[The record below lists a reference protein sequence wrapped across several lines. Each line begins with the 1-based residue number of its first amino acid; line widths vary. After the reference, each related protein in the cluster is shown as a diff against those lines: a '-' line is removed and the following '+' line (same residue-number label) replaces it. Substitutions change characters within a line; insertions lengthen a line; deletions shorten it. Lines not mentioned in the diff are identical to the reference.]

1 LRNLHRRFD
10 RYYIG
15 QLYGG
20 DFARICDL
28 LRIYELYSTTKVML
42 EVFIIFCNLPLGED
56 PDALKPHEVH
66 YHMPKYLR
74 GVSGYENDY
83 QQALRLKAHMVNTA
97 VPEVILSNCK
107 CRIFASENYSFLKV

>member
-1 LRNLHRRFD
+1 MF
-10 RYYIG
+10 G
-15 QLYGG
+15 
-20 DFARICDL
+20 L
-28 LRIYELYSTTKVML
+28 LKTYELYSTTKVML
-42 EVFIIFCNLPLGED
+42 EVFIIFCNFPLGED

-107 CRIFASENYSFLKV
+107 IVN